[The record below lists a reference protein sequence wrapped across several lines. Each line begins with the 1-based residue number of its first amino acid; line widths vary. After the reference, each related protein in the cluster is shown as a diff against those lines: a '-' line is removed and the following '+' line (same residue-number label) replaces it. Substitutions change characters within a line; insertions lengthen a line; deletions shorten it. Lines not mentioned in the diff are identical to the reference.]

1 MAAVVAAGLVAA
13 ALSAPASSAEPTR
26 LAAPARPAQDAGA
39 GGADGGDG
47 GGGGGGGGTSLKA
60 EYDEIIGQ
68 EADLLARIDEAKAEQ
83 MRLSG
88 ELAQLQAQVEDERV
102 ELFVS
107 QTDLQEAEATALRE
121 TAARKAAE
129 RAVVAGEERLR
140 QQIVASYVSGGET
153 SGTME
158 AILRSNNSEDAG
170 NALAYSRAIV
180 DDSDTLVRQLTEAE
194 AERKRADRAARK
206 ARTAAE
212 ARRDDVAGA
221 AAFLASARDRQVVL
235 VADVEAQVRA
245 ESDALREVEDR
256 KALIESQI
264 AAMKEASDNLAKF
277 LAGLQANQPA
287 LTPGALVITNPIPGY
302 AIGSKFGQRRHPI
315 LGTTR
320 LHAGGDLGAPSGTPI
335 YAPADGV
342 VVSAGARGG
351 YGNATVIDHGFSL
364 TTLYGHQSRIDVA
377 PGQSVKR
384 GDPIGLVGSTG
395 LSTGPHLHFE
405 TRIKGMPIDPEA
417 VVNFTL
423 PTTSYQEER
432 EAAVAL
438 MEAVD
443 AANNPDN

>member
-1 MAAVVAAGLVAA
+1 M
-13 ALSAPASSAEPTR
+13 
-26 LAAPARPAQDAGA
+26 
-39 GGADGGDG
+39 
-47 GGGGGGGGTSLKA
+47 A

-68 EADLLARIDEAKAEQ
+68 EVDLLARIDEAKAEQ

-88 ELAQLQAQVEDERV
+88 ELAQLQAQIEDKRV

-107 QTDLQEAEATALRE
+107 QTDLQEAEATARRE

-158 AILRSNNSEDAG
+158 AILRSNNGEDAG

-194 AERKRADRAARK
+194 AERKRTDRAAKK

-342 VVSAGARGG
+342 VVSAGDRGG

-364 TTLYGHQSRIDVA
+364 TTLYAHQSRIDVV

-443 AANNPDN
+443 AANNPDD